1 VITSWALDIGEV
13 MHDLNRT
20 EGGSSI
26 EPDWEKRAAVIQ
38 EEEHMLAN
46 TPLFLRP

>member
-1 VITSWALDIGEV
+1 
-13 MHDLNRT
+13 M
-20 EGGSSI
+20 GGSSI
-26 EPDWEKRAAVIQ
+26 EPDWEKRAAVIR